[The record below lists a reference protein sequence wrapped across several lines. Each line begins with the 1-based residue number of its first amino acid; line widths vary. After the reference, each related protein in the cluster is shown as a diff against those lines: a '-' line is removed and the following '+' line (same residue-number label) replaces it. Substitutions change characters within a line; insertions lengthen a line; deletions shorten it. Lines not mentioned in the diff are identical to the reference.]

1 MTKKSDRRP
10 LAALLCIALLA
21 ASGCGSD
28 DSESGADTTDES
40 GTTDGADPSGT
51 TGASDPD
58 ADSSGDLSAD
68 SSDGQS
74 ECEATVPDTQ
84 IDYGTFAPNSSFDP
98 TVSSGALVGGTEIA
112 AIYDVLFIFD
122 PVTAEIVPRLAE
134 SLTSNDDFTE
144 WTLTLREGITYSDGT
159 ALTAQLV
166 SDNIDRYFRDEGVTN
181 TSPGFLQYIES
192 RNVVDDITLE
202 MDLNTPVAELGLIF
216 ADEPGMI
223 VNTNAIG
230 DDLDAFGAQPPDA
243 AGLGPYVVERNAPGE
258 ETILTARADYWDG
271 PVCVEKLRFVFLPGS
286 QPTYEAWQ
294 NGDLDVAFLR
304 DPVVIADADEAGATG
319 FFFNQDGGLMYNP
332 NHREDRITSDIRV
345 REAIAL
351 AIDETIVN
359 DRAYQG
365 ELSATKAYFG
375 ESSRFFS
382 DAIEPIP
389 TDPERAADLVEEVK
403 AEGWDGTIQL
413 EVQSSPPSPEAALAI
428 EGMLEAVG
436 MDVEVNVRPV
446 GENIA
451 KLYEG
456 DFDLIQT
463 GFNSGPGTAVL
474 SLVRNLSGSSPT
486 NRIQYQSDE
495 MDALLNTALGTP
507 ASDLAPVM
515 ADINALLGTDFVG
528 FTMGTLDEGIIW
540 SDDISGIVP
549 TVSSIFLFHDAVI
562 AS

>member
-1 MTKKSDRRP
+1 MTKKWDRRP
-10 LAALLCIALLA
+10 LAALCCIALLA
-21 ASGCGSD
+21 AVGCGSD
-28 DSESGADTTDES
+28 DAESGGDTVVGSDPAVTTDAEDSTTDSVPDDTTDSTSGSTDES
-40 GTTDGADPSGT
+40 
-51 TGASDPD
+51 ASCD
-58 ADSSGDLSAD
+58 ATAPG
-68 SSDGQS
+68 
-74 ECEATVPDTQ
+74 TQ
-84 IDYGTFAPNSSFDP
+84 IDYGTFAPNRSFDP

-122 PVTAEIVPRLAE
+122 PVTAEIIPRLAE
-134 SLTSNDDFTE
+134 SLTPNDDFTE

-166 SDNIDRYFRDEGVTN
+166 SDNIDRYFREEGVTN
-181 TSPGFLQYIES
+181 TSAGFLQYIES
-192 RNVVDDITLE
+192 RNVVDDLTLE
-202 MDLNTPVAELGLIF
+202 MTLNSPIAELGLIF
-216 ADEPGMI
+216 ADEPGMV
-223 VNTNAIG
+223 VNINAIG

-243 AGLGPYVVERNAPGE
+243 AGLGPYVVERNVPGE
-258 ETILTARADYWDG
+258 ETILTARTDYWDG
-271 PVCVEKLRFVFLPGS
+271 PVCIEKLRFVFLPGS

-294 NGDLDVAFLR
+294 NGDLNVAFLR
-304 DPVVIADADEAGATG
+304 DPIVIADSNANGDNS
-319 FFFNQDGGLMYNP
+319 FYFNQDGGLMYNP

-351 AIDETIVN
+351 AIDENIVN

-365 ELSATKAYFG
+365 EFNSTKAYFG

-389 TDPERAADLVEEVK
+389 TDPARAAELVEEVK
-403 AEGWDGTIQL
+403 AEGWDGKIVV

-463 GFNSGPGTAVL
+463 GFNSGPGTNVL
-474 SLVRNLSGSSPT
+474 SLVRNISSTSPT
-486 NRIQYQSDE
+486 NRIGYASDA
-495 MDALLNTALGTP
+495 MDALLDTALATP
-507 ASDLAPVM
+507 TSDLAPVM
-515 ADINALLGTDFVG
+515 AEINALIGTDFVG
-528 FTMGTLDEGIIW
+528 FTMGTLDEGIVW
-540 SDDISGIVP
+540 TDDISGIVP
-549 TVSSIFLFHDAVI
+549 TVSSIFLFHDAVL